1 MDFKII
7 LSPRAIQDLREIVR
21 YIAFDNPLRAEEFGR
36 ELIAK
41 TRALGSFPEL
51 GRRVPE
57 MGEPHVREIIFKSY
71 RIVYR
76 VRHEQKLVEVSR
88 FWHGARG
95 TPLI

>member
-7 LSPRAIQDLREIVR
+7 LS
-21 YIAFDNPLRAEEFGR
+21 Y
-36 ELIAK
+36 
-41 TRALGSFPEL
+41 
-51 GRRVPE
+51 
-57 MGEPHVREIIFKSY
+57 VREIIFKSY

-88 FWHGARG
+88 FWHCARG

>member
-7 LSPRAIQDLREIVR
+7 LSPRAIQDLQEIVR
-21 YIAFDNPLRAEEFGR
+21 YIAFDNPRRAEEFGR
-36 ELIAK
+36 ELLNK

-51 GRRVPE
+51 GRCVPE
-57 MGEPHVREIIFKSY
+57 IGEPHVREIIFKSY

-76 VRHEQKLVEVSR
+76 VQHEQKLVEVSR